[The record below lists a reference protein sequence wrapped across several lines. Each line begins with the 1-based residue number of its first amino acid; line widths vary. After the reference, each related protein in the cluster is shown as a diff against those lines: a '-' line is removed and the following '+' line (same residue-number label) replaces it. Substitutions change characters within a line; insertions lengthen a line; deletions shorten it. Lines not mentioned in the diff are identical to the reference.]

1 MQYPKHVLRAWIY
14 SRGKYIWELWEH
26 RIEIFILERSFSI
39 QSSLFRM
46 EIYLRVSHREII
58 LRWSLLTRLSIDASC
73 FIRICIVKLFK
84 MTIFETNFATPLLLR
99 DNELINGHGTNIWTL
114 DFTITEHWLALIFDT
129 TVCTKV
135 CINGTGHLVSRLCYH
150 VYVFYVNTRS
160 IGILS
165 VRASR
170 SLTKVN

>member
-14 SRGKYIWELWEH
+14 SRGKYIWELWEDWN
-26 RIEIFILERSFSI
+26 FYSWDSFSI

-135 CINGTGHLVSRLCYH
+135 CINGTGHLVSRLMLPRLCFLCKYT
-150 VYVFYVNTRS
+150 FYRDS
-160 IGILS
+160 IGT
-165 VRASR
+165 RE
-170 SLTKVN
+170 SLINKS